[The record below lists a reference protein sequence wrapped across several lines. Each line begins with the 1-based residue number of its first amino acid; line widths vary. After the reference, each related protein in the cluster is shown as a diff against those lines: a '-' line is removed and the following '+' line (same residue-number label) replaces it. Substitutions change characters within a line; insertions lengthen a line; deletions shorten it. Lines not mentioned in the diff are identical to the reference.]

1 MGDGAG
7 GSCVPAAL
15 FRLIEKGGDVMAGK
29 KRTDNKGRI
38 LRNGEMQRAEDN
50 RYLYRYTDLSGRKR
64 TVYAVT
70 LVELRE
76 KEKQI
81 ERDLQDG
88 IDSSKG
94 DMTLNQMF
102 QIYMETKS
110 DLRES
115 TRYNYMGVWKNAIE
129 STPLGNMKIAHI
141 KQLHIRKFYS
151 ELVDKGLSANTIKLY
166 HNLINPTLELAVDS
180 DIIRKNPA
188 KDCKKGI
195 GGTKRERESMTISE
209 QERMLDF
216 IKNTDKYSLYYPM
229 IIFALSTGL
238 RVGELT
244 GLRWADVDMKENV
257 VHIRQQLI
265 YKNLGDGCK
274 FRIQDLKTEAGRRDI
289 PLTENARKSLIRQ
302 KELHL
307 LLGKAMKQ
315 QEVEGIS
322 DFVFTN
328 TQGKPY
334 AVNAVNFAL
343 DHIVKSYNKMEG
355 ARAAKEHRQPELLPH
370 VSAHILRHTACTR
383 LAESGLEPKVLQY
396 IMGHANVSVTLD
408 VYTHLDFTKIQEKME
423 AVQENMMIG

>member
-50 RYLYRYTDLSGRKR
+50 RYLYRYTDLWGRKR

-209 QERMLDF
+209 QEQMLDF

-274 FRIQDLKTEAGRRDI
+274 FHIQDLKTEAGRRDI

-343 DHIVKSYNKMEG
+343 DHIVKAYNKMEG
-355 ARAAKEHRQPELLPH
+355 AQAAKEHRQPELLPH

>member
-1 MGDGAG
+1 
-7 GSCVPAAL
+7 
-15 FRLIEKGGDVMAGK
+15 
-29 KRTDNKGRI
+29 
-38 LRNGEMQRAEDN
+38 
-50 RYLYRYTDLSGRKR
+50 
-64 TVYAVT
+64 
-70 LVELRE
+70 
-76 KEKQI
+76 
-81 ERDLQDG
+81 
-88 IDSSKG
+88 
-94 DMTLNQMF
+94 MTLNQMF

-141 KQLHIRKFYS
+141 KQFHIRKFYS

-209 QERMLDF
+209 QERMLNF
-216 IKNTDKYSLYYPM
+216 IKNMDKYSLYYPM
-229 IIFALSTGL
+229 IVFALSTGL

-274 FRIQDLKTEAGRRDI
+274 FHIQDLKTEAGRRDI

-343 DHIVKSYNKMEG
+343 DNIVKAYNKMEG
-355 ARAAKEHRQPELLPH
+355 AQAAKEHRMPELLPH

>member
-1 MGDGAG
+1 
-7 GSCVPAAL
+7 
-15 FRLIEKGGDVMAGK
+15 MAGK

-50 RYLYRYTDLSGRKR
+50 RYLYRYTDLSGKKR

-216 IKNTDKYSLYYPM
+216 VKNTDKYSLYYPM

-274 FRIQDLKTEAGRRDI
+274 FHIQDLKTEAGRRDI
-289 PLTENARKSLIRQ
+289 PLTENARKSLTRQ

-343 DHIVKSYNKMEG
+343 DHIVKAYNKMEG
-355 ARAAKEHRQPELLPH
+355 ALAVKEHRQPELLPH

-423 AVQENMMIG
+423 VVQENMMIG

>member
-1 MGDGAG
+1 M
-7 GSCVPAAL
+7 
-15 FRLIEKGGDVMAGK
+15 
-29 KRTDNKGRI
+29 
-38 LRNGEMQRAEDN
+38 
-50 RYLYRYTDLSGRKR
+50 YRYTDLSGRKR

-115 TRYNYMGVWKNAIE
+115 TIYNYMGVWKNAIE

-151 ELVDKGLSANTIKLY
+151 ELVDKGLSANKIKLY
-166 HNLINPTLELAVDS
+166 HNLINLTLELAVDS

-188 KDCKKGI
+188 KDCKRGI
-195 GGTKRERESMTISE
+195 GDTKRERESMTISE
-209 QERMLDF
+209 QEWMLDF

-229 IIFALSTGL
+229 IIFALS
-238 RVGELT
+238 T

-274 FRIQDLKTEAGRRDI
+274 FHIQDLKTEAGRRGI

-302 KELHL
+302 K
-307 LLGKAMKQ
+307 GITTVI
-315 QEVEGIS
+315 VES
-322 DFVFTN
+322 N
-328 TQGKPY
+328 
-334 AVNAVNFAL
+334 
-343 DHIVKSYNKMEG
+343 E
-355 ARAAKEHRQPELLPH
+355 AA
-370 VSAHILRHTACTR
+370 
-383 LAESGLEPKVLQY
+383 G
-396 IMGHANVSVTLD
+396 G
-408 VYTHLDFTKIQEKME
+408 
-423 AVQENMMIG
+423 

>member
-1 MGDGAG
+1 
-7 GSCVPAAL
+7 
-15 FRLIEKGGDVMAGK
+15 
-29 KRTDNKGRI
+29 
-38 LRNGEMQRAEDN
+38 MQRAEDN

-265 YKNLGDGCK
+265 YKNLGDGCR
-274 FRIQDLKTEAGRRDI
+274 FHIHDLKTEAGRRDI

-343 DHIVKSYNKMEG
+343 DHIVKAYNKMEG
-355 ARAAKEHRQPELLPH
+355 AQAAKEHRQPELLPH

>member
-1 MGDGAG
+1 MGNGAG
-7 GSCVPAAL
+7 GGCVPAAL
-15 FRLIEKGGDVMAGK
+15 SRLIEKGGDAMAGK

-274 FRIQDLKTEAGRRDI
+274 FHIQDLKTEAGRRDI

-343 DHIVKSYNKMEG
+343 DHIVKAYNKMEG
-355 ARAAKEHRQPELLPH
+355 AQAAKEHRQPELLPH

>member
-1 MGDGAG
+1 M
-7 GSCVPAAL
+7 
-15 FRLIEKGGDVMAGK
+15 
-29 KRTDNKGRI
+29 
-38 LRNGEMQRAEDN
+38 
-50 RYLYRYTDLSGRKR
+50 YRYTDVSGKKR

-70 LVELRE
+70 LVDLRE

-94 DMTLNQMF
+94 DMTLNQLF
-102 QIYMETKS
+102 QLYMETKS

-115 TRYNYMGVWKNAIE
+115 TRYNYFAVWKNAIE
-129 STPLGNMKIAHI
+129 DTVLGNMKITQI

-151 ELVDKGLSANTIKLY
+151 ELAGKGMAANTIKLY
-166 HNLINPTLELAVDS
+166 HNLISPALELAVDS

-188 KDCKKGI
+188 KDCKKSI
-195 GGTKRERESMTISE
+195 GGTKKERESMTISE

-216 IKNTDKYSLYYPM
+216 VKNSKKYSVYYPM

-257 VHIRQQLI
+257 AHIRQQLI

-274 FRIQDLKTEAGRRDI
+274 FHIQGLKTDAGRRDI
-289 PLTENARKSLIRQ
+289 PLTASARKSLIRQ
-302 KELHL
+302 KEVYL
-307 LLGKAMKQ
+307 LLGKTMKQ
-315 QEVEGIS
+315 QEIEGIS
-322 DFVFTN
+322 DFVFIN

-334 AVNAVNFAL
+334 AANAINFVL
-343 DHIVKSYNKMEG
+343 DNIVKAYNKSEDAWAG
-355 ARAAKEHRQPELLPH
+355 KEHREPEPLPH

-408 VYTHLDFTKIQEKME
+408 VYTHLDFTQIQEKME
-423 AVQENMMIG
+423 AVQENMKIG